1 MTIDQQEIRRAVRVA
16 ILALL
21 ICSGMALG
29 AEAEMAD
36 AAAEGAG
43 WLPVACTLGGSALTG
58 SGVWVWSK
66 LHRVQIEPQPLEV
79 RAAQD
84 YATRTEL
91 NNLRK
96 VVDDGIKHANQRID
110 AVATSTARVD
120 GKLDNISITQQQI
133 LKILLKNDH

>member
-1 MTIDQQEIRRAVRVA
+1 MTIDEQRIWRTVCAALVLLLVCGGVA
-16 ILALL
+16 
-21 ICSGMALG
+21 CG
-29 AEAEMAD
+29 AEAEVAE
-36 AAAEGAG
+36 AAADGVT
-43 WLPVACTLGGSALTG
+43 WLPVAYAVGGSAVG
-58 SGVWVWSK
+58 GGGVWVYSK

-79 RAAQD
+79 RAAKE

-91 NNLRK
+91 QALRK

>member
-1 MTIDQQEIRRAVRVA
+1 MTPDSHKIWRMMSAA
-16 ILALL
+16 IFTLL
-21 ICSGMALG
+21 ICSGVACG
-29 AEAEMAD
+29 AEVEAAE
-36 AAAEGAG
+36 AAADGAG

-79 RAAQD
+79 RAAKE

-91 NNLRK
+91 QALRK